1 MASTCPGGVLG
12 TICSAVQHIQL
23 PEGGVS
29 VGQITHAAGSTAG
42 KAASTVTG
50 DVLGQI
56 AQAMASAADGL
67 LKTLSTFW
75 MNVDTPQLDVS
86 GSPVSVIKA
95 DTSWI
100 VTVTAIICILV
111 AAGRMAI
118 RRRGEPAAAMLLGLA
133 RLVVVSGVATVTVE
147 AAGKLGDAFSASLMS
162 SAHLGANGW
171 SAIINT
177 AALSAAVAPGFGMLL
192 IIALL
197 IIFSSLIQLMLMIL
211 RVGLMIIL
219 AGTLPLA
226 AAASMSEW
234 GQTWWRKHLG
244 WLTAWLLYKPA
255 AALLYAAAFALTN
268 GHRTAVEVISGFMLL
283 ILSVLILPALLKV
296 IVPMTAH
303 LGAASSGALAMGAAG
318 AAATGAIKV
327 AAFGGTGGAAAA
339 APSGN
344 PAPSGGQASGPD
356 KAGLSAPGSG
366 PRGSSPDFHERP
378 VVQLSGKRSAPG
390 KSAAGA
396 DAEPFSAG
404 AAFDA
409 AAPRPAAPRIA
420 ARSSTEMPPDTNASG
435 PGGAGDS
442 GTGSSGAAHAPST
455 GHQPTGSASQPA
467 GSASLGGNVA
477 DAGGPSGA
485 IGHGDDQERG
495 NGG

>member
-1 MASTCPGGVLG
+1 MGFFCTAME
-12 TICSAVQHIQL
+12 HIQL
-23 PEGGVS
+23 PEGGIS
-29 VGQITHAAGSTAG
+29 VGQITHAAGGAAG

-75 MNVDTPQLDVS
+75 MNVDTPQLDVP

-95 DTSWI
+95 GTSWI

-118 RRRGEPAAAMLLGLA
+118 RRRGEPAATMLLGLA

-147 AAGKLGDAFSASLMS
+147 AAGKLGDAFSAGLMS
-162 SAHLGANGW
+162 SAHVGANGW
-171 SAIINT
+171 SGLIST

-234 GQTWWRKHLG
+234 GETWWRKHLG
-244 WLTAWLLYKPA
+244 WLAAWLLYKPA
-255 AALLYAAAFALTN
+255 AALLYAAAFALTSGN
-268 GHRTAVEVISGFMLL
+268 RTAVEVISGFMLL

-303 LGAASSGALAMGAAG
+303 LGAASSGALAMGTAG
-318 AAATGAIKV
+318 AVATGAIK
-327 AAFGGTGGAAAA
+327 AAATGGAGAAAA
-339 APSGN
+339 APSGSA
-344 PAPSGGQASGPD
+344 APSGGQASSPAG
-356 KAGLSAPGSG
+356 AGLSAPGSRA
-366 PRGSSPDFHERP
+366 RGSTSDSPERT
-378 VVQLSGKRSAPG
+378 VVQPPGKRSATGEDASSAGG
-390 KSAAGA
+390 K
-396 DAEPFSAG
+396 PRSAG
-404 AAFDA
+404 AASDTT
-409 AAPRPAAPRIA
+409 APRRAALRPGTA
-420 ARSSTEMPPDTNASG
+420 DDTGTPPDGGTTG
-435 PGGAGDS
+435 PGGAGGSGRDGSGDGQAS
-442 GTGSSGAAHAPST
+442 GTGP
-455 GHQPTGSASQPA
+455 QPEGSASP
-467 GSASLGGNVA
+467 GRDSVA

-485 IGHGDDQERG
+485 IGHGDDEERE